1 MCYGK
6 EKQYWFIDQEVLYK
20 NLDEEKTH
28 MPKYIISQ
36 KTSEAQQK
44 ICELCL
50 KYSLNGDLLLRCKGV
65 NVKIRSDLPADCWI
79 SPFWS
84 SPRGRCCQKCHCWS
98 PSAWVSFWRGSPAS
112 VSAEL

>member
-44 ICELCL
+44 MWALFKILLEWRPATGVQRCEC
-50 KYSLNGDLLLRCKGV
+50 
-65 NVKIRSDLPADCWI
+65 
-79 SPFWS
+79 
-84 SPRGRCCQKCHCWS
+84 
-98 PSAWVSFWRGSPAS
+98 
-112 VSAEL
+112 